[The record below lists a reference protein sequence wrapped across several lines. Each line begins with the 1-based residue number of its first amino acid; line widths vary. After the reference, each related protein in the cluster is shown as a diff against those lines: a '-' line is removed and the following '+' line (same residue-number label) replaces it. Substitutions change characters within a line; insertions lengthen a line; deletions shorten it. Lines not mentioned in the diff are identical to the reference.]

1 MNSMDIKK
9 EMNTMLGYSTKDVF
23 DMQNAI
29 ELALPY
35 IPANSSNDLVREGL
49 LSAFDLL
56 EGLIVEGRM

>member
-35 IPANSSNDLVREGL
+35 IPANSSNDSVREGL

-56 EGLIVEGRM
+56 EGLIVEGRI

>member
-35 IPANSSNDLVREGL
+35 IPANSSNDSVREGL
-49 LSAFDLL
+49 LSAMDLL
-56 EGLIVEGRM
+56 DWLLVEGHI

>member
-35 IPANSSNDLVREGL
+35 IPANSSNDSVREGL